1 MESYGDEKTRKREAE
16 CKDTFMIR
24 LTERAAKRVLELVR
38 KVDDPEKRLR
48 MSVEK
53 GGCSGLEYAMSFD
66 LKEEGDVEIESLGI
80 PILVASDCLDYLKGS
95 EVDFD
100 DGLNGKGFE
109 VRNPNAETT
118 CGCGRSFQ

>member
-1 MESYGDEKTRKREAE
+1 
-16 CKDTFMIR
+16 MIR
-24 LTERAAKRVLELVR
+24 LTERAAKRVLELAGNIN
-38 KVDDPEKRLR
+38 DPEKRLR

-53 GGCSGLEYAMSFD
+53 GGCSGLEYAMAFD
-66 LKEEGDVEIESLGI
+66 LKVEGDTEIESLGI
-80 PILVASDCLDYLKGS
+80 SILIASDCLEHLKGS

-109 VRNPNAETT
+109 VRNPNANTT

>member
-1 MESYGDEKTRKREAE
+1 MLIK
-16 CKDTFMIR
+16 
-24 LTERAAKRVLELVR
+24 LTERAAKRVLALTGNIN
-38 KVDDPEKRLR
+38 DPEKRLR

-66 LKEEGDVEIESLGI
+66 LKKEGDTEIESLGVS
-80 PILVASDCLDYLKGS
+80 ILVASESLEYLKGS

-109 VRNPNAETT
+109 VRNPNANTT

>member
-1 MESYGDEKTRKREAE
+1 
-16 CKDTFMIR
+16 MIR
-24 LTERAAKRVLELVR
+24 LTERAAKRVLELAGNIN
-38 KVDDPEKRLR
+38 DPERRLR
-48 MSVEK
+48 LAVEE

-66 LKEEGDVEIESLGI
+66 LKVEGDTEIESLGI
-80 PILVASDCLDYLKGS
+80 PILVASDSLEHLKGS

-109 VRNPNAETT
+109 VRNPNANTT